1 MFSDFMVDNNRLECA
16 LCGWTTHLGD
26 FAPLSAYTDASA
38 EHTGDAHND

>member
-26 FAPLSAYTDASA
+26 FAPLNDYTDASA
-38 EHTGDAHND
+38 NHLEQAHSE